1 MKSNKFKSKKLICL
15 FLFPLF
21 RFETDLIKFGFLIF
35 PVQFWTNGNFTASRP
50 KAEKLPGSGKKI
62 IRFASEE
69 RFLEPKQKKVI
80 ALYAYR
86 YLFIKGYLR
95 LKKITSENE
104 VFQV

>member
-1 MKSNKFKSKKLICL
+1 MCL

-21 RFETDLIKFGFLIF
+21 RSETDLIKFDFLIF
-35 PVQFWTNGNFTASRP
+35 PVRFWTNGNFTPSRP

-62 IRFASEE
+62 IRFASDE

-80 ALYAYR
+80 SLYAYR
-86 YLFIKGYLR
+86 CLFIEGYLR
-95 LKKITSENE
+95 LKRITSENV